1 MATIFKYNDDD
12 FYIFHA
18 LNPAEAPWHFNMHAH
33 RDPEIYCFLGGKAQY
48 RVEGTVYDLQPGDVL
63 LMRTAETHKPEIDT
77 SLPYERFVF
86 NFRPEYLDKLDPSGT
101 LWRMFFDR
109 PLGKGNLYRPKCLSD
124 VSYLR
129 SVAEMAKQGLPIR
142 PLLLSKFLTVLSE
155 CADIYVGGTQTKSA
169 PTGRVTRIV
178 RYLNIHLTDELTLD
192 GIAEHFYLSRSQLC
206 RIFREGTG
214 SGVME
219 YIRIKRLMA
228 AREQIASGIPAGR
241 AATACGFSD
250 YSSFY
255 RAYKGYFGHSPKE
268 DA

>member
-1 MATIFKYNDDD
+1 MGTLFEYSDSD
-12 FYIFHA
+12 FFAYHA
-18 LNPAEAPWHFNMHAH
+18 LDTRTEPGRFSMHAH
-33 RDPEIYCFLGGKAQY
+33 RDPEIYCFLSGKGQY
-48 RVEGTVYDLQPGDVL
+48 RVEGTVYPLRAGDVL
-63 LMRTAETHKPEIDT
+63 IMRTAETHMPEIETDT
-77 SLPYERFVF
+77 PYERFVF
-86 NFRPEYLDKLDPSGT
+86 NFSPEYLDKLDPSGT

-109 PLGKGNLYRPKCLSD
+109 PLGKGNLYRPQCLTD
-124 VSYLR
+124 ESYLR
-129 SVAEMAKQGLPIR
+129 VFSDMDKQG
-142 PLLLSKFLTVLSE
+142 PLRTVLLSRLLTLLSE
-155 CADIYVGGTQTKSA
+155 CAETYTSGTQSKGA

-178 RYLNIHLTDELTLD
+178 RYLNDHLTEELTLD
-192 GIAEHFYLSRSQLC
+192 GIAERFYLSRSQLC

-255 RAYKGYFGHSPKE
+255 RAYKDRFGVSPTKGE
-268 DA
+268 